1 MNEYYSVFGSMT
13 GMQEDTGITDL
24 EMTGVPGRCPAPVV
38 SDNDVRYTD
47 GTVLPSVEEHQNSC
61 PGKNKHE
68 LITNI
73 TCIATPGDPDVYT
86 TPVVTTTTTPQDDK
100 PTMEMGDDVV
110 GCKEDLLTNP
120 TADRGEGGRPRP
132 RLTVGGC
139 VYVVGG
145 NCVEHG
151 PGAKRYWHPTTR
163 TDVGPDGIVTRTRRR
178 EYYYECNLGQR
189 GRGRFRQARL

>member
-1 MNEYYSVFGSMT
+1 MSSAIYDDQT
-13 GMQEDTGITDL
+13 
-24 EMTGVPGRCPAPVV
+24 PAP
-38 SDNDVRYTD
+38 
-47 GTVLPSVEEHQNSC
+47 
-61 PGKNKHE
+61 
-68 LITNI
+68 
-73 TCIATPGDPDVYT
+73 PDVDE
-86 TPVVTTTTTPQDDK
+86 QC
-100 PTMEMGDDVV
+100 E
-110 GCKEDLLTNP
+110 EDLLTNP

-163 TDVGPDGIVTRTRRR
+163 TDVGPDGIVTRTRGR

-189 GRGRFRQARL
+189 GRGRLRQARLSSFVKTTTKNEG

>member
-1 MNEYYSVFGSMT
+1 MVRGEYWHS
-13 GMQEDTGITDL
+13 GIYPLISGISSIWCQMLMFLKFVQT
-24 EMTGVPGRCPAPVV
+24 PAP
-38 SDNDVRYTD
+38 
-47 GTVLPSVEEHQNSC
+47 
-61 PGKNKHE
+61 
-68 LITNI
+68 
-73 TCIATPGDPDVYT
+73 PDVDE
-86 TPVVTTTTTPQDDK
+86 QC
-100 PTMEMGDDVV
+100 E
-110 GCKEDLLTNP
+110 EDLLTNP

-163 TDVGPDGIVTRTRRR
+163 TDVGPDGIVTRTRGR

-189 GRGRFRQARL
+189 VRGRLRQARLSSFVKTTPKNEG